1 MSATMEGFLS
11 SPIAAEAVLRVA
23 RRCLAQS
30 PYRELRRV
38 SCEHHRGKLVLR
50 GTVRCY
56 YQKQLAQEALA
67 NLAGLA
73 DIINDIEVV
82 NPADIDARLR
92 RAVAA
97 AESPSPAA
105 TSGGWQ

>member
-1 MSATMEGFLS
+1 MSAAMEVVLS
-11 SPIAAEAVLRVA
+11 SPVAADAVLRVA

-38 SCEHHRGKLVLR
+38 SCEHNRGRLILR

-73 DIINDIEVV
+73 DIINQIEVI
-82 NPADIDARLR
+82 NDADARPRQADAL
-92 RAVAA
+92 
-97 AESPSPAA
+97 EPSAA
-105 TSGGWQ
+105 TSGGWR

>member
-1 MSATMEGFLS
+1 VSAKLEGLLS
-11 SPIAAEAVLRVA
+11 SPVSADALLRVA

-38 SCEHHRGKLVLR
+38 SCEHQRGRLILR

-73 DIINDIEVV
+73 DIINDIEVI
-82 NPADIDARLR
+82 NHLDARPR
-92 RAVAA
+92 RTATD
-97 AESPSPAA
+97 SPSPA
-105 TSGGWQ
+105 TMSGGRQ